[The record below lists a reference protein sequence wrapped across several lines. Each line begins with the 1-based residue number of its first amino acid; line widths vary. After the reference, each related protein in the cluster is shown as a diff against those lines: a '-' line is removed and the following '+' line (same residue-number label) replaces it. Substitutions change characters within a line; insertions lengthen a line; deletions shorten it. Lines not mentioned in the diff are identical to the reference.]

1 MYNKTFPVYCIC
13 CPERKSNADLFFK
26 SLDIDPIYTTIYLKD
41 NLDRLELVKNNII
54 SQDYNFDNKKG
65 VIACALSHLN
75 ALIEFKKSNSRF
87 CLIFEDDNMIP
98 YTKDVKNIHSSLDTL
113 LKLTN
118 WNVVNLSPC
127 WAKCIVQKKS
137 DQSKNLK
144 YPMNSVCANAY
155 AITQKGAT
163 EYINVMFPLTRQN
176 HASDL
181 TMRKISKSFD
191 YRPRIF
197 KQNRAEHYTTL
208 GNEDVTVECT
218 SHLIFEKKYQKYIL
232 FTVLILFLLI
242 VILKLIFLKKK

>member
-13 CPERKSNADLFFK
+13 LPERKDNANLFFK
-26 SLDIDPIYTTIYLKD
+26 NLDIQPTYTKIYLKD
-41 NLDRLELVKNNII
+41 QLDKEDLIKNNII
-54 SQDYNFDNKKG
+54 SPDYKFDNKKG

-98 YTKDVKNIHSSLDTL
+98 YKKNVKNIHSSLDDI

-127 WAKCIVQKKS
+127 WAKCIVQKS
-137 DQSKNLK
+137 SGEHKNLK

-155 AITQKGAT
+155 AITQEGAT

-176 HASDL
+176 LASDL

-191 YRPRIF
+191 YRPRLF
-197 KQNRAEHYTTL
+197 KQNRLEHYTTL

-218 SHLIFEKKYQKYIL
+218 SHLIFEKKYQKYIYFGIL
-232 FTVLILFLLI
+232 LLFLLI
-242 VILKLIFLKKK
+242 IIIKLLIFRKK